1 MQAENLVMYLGQVK
15 KTHSGWMA
23 CCPAHDDRSPSLAI
37 KQANDRI
44 LMHCFAG
51 CSVGSIIAALG
62 LNMGDL
68 FSSSNGFLGRP
79 KARDK
84 ELIRRVLYNEII
96 FSAIYEKERHSAGK
110 LSNLD
115 SMRLTQAKARVVK
128 AREIFNEIS

>member
-1 MQAENLVMYLGQVK
+1 MQAENLVVYLGQVK

-23 CCPAHDDRSPSLAI
+23 CCPAHDDSSPSLSI

-51 CSVGSIIAALG
+51 CSVGSITAALG

-68 FSSSNGFLGRP
+68 FSRSSRFTRRP
-79 KARDK
+79 KIRND

-96 FSAIYEKERHSAGK
+96 YSAVYEKELQSVGA

-115 SMRLTQAKARVVK
+115 TMRLHLAKSRVVK
-128 AREIFNEIS
+128 ARGMVNEIS